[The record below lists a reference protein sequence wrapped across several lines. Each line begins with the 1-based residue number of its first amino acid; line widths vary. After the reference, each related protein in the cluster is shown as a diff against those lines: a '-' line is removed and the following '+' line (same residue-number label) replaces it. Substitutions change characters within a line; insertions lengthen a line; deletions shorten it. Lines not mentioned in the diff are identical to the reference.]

1 MIKLFIPLLFA
12 VLPSAVLAGASSH
25 EYQIPA
31 SDLLTFSGSQIKARL
46 CSGCDATAITVKPDS
61 GFYEKN
67 NSIDLSRAT
76 ELYVSP
82 QYRFVSLHV
91 RTERGA
97 NTLLFVRFGPFDE
110 GNGLTPP
117 VLKEGYLK

>member
-1 MIKLFIPLLFA
+1 MTKLLIPALFA
-12 VLPSAVLAGASSH
+12 VLPSAVLAAASSH
-25 EYQIPA
+25 EYQIPS
-31 SDLLTFSGSQIKARL
+31 SDLLTFSGSQIQARL
-46 CSGCDATAITVKPDS
+46 CSGCDTATITVKSDS
-61 GFYEKN
+61 AFFERN

-91 RTERGA
+91 RSEGGK
-97 NTLLFVRFGPFDE
+97 NSLLLVRFGPFDE